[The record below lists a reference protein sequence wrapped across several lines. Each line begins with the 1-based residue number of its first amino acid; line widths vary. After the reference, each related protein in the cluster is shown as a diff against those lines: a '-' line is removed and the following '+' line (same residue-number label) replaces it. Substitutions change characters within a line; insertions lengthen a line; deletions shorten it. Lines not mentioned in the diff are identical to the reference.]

1 MYSLNKC
8 CVQFVNMWFL
18 REKNEYIYK
27 HIVRHRMQKQIKF
40 MAFSYDYQKQRKASI
55 EKKNPEPWKY
65 SIIIIHNLSLTVLL
79 SNSLFL
85 VGVRSCFPFKSNT
98 LLKYGNVHGKNLTS
112 DFLHTFSILI
122 STQPVTVSVSA
133 SAF

>member
-1 MYSLNKC
+1 MIFKGKNK
-8 CVQFVNMWFL
+8 
-18 REKNEYIYK
+18 YIYTNTSCGTEC
-27 HIVRHRMQKQIKF
+27 KF
-40 MAFSYDYQKQRKASI
+40 KLNSWHFPMTTRSK
-55 EKKNPEPWKY
+55 EKLQLKKKPEPWKC

-98 LLKYGNVHGKNLTS
+98 LLKNGNVHVKNLTS